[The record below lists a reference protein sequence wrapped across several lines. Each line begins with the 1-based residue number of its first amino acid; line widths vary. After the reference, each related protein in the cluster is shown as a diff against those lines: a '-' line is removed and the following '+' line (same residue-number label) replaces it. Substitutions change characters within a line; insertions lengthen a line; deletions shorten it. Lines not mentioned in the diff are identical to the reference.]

1 MAYKVIIMPP
11 DRRKLKIYVPYML
24 LKWNYDEIVEV
35 IENYLVLA

>member
-11 DRRKLKIYVPYML
+11 DRRGWIYISYML
-24 LKWNYDEIVEV
+24 LKWNYDEIVEA